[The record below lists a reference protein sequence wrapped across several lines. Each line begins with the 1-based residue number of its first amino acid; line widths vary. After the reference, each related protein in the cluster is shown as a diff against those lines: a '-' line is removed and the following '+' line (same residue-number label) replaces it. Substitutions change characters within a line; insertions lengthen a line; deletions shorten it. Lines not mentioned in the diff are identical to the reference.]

1 MLSRLTYK
9 KVYTSK
15 EVMEIAKISRPT
27 FYRHVKQGLIKT
39 SKIGNLLRI
48 SEEDLDKYLKGE

>member
-1 MLSRLTYK
+1 MDNK